1 MDVNVSSYGLVFN
14 IHKYRKHLV
23 QGQLT
28 VEHIEQLT
36 EMMKYNGVPKNEI
49 QTEIRD
55 EWCDVVE
62 ESKPIISDNQTLRKA
77 RKGAKR

>member
-1 MDVNVSSYGLVFN
+1 MSNCGLVFN
-14 IHKYRKHLV
+14 IHKYRKHIV

-28 VEHIEQLT
+28 VNHIEELSK
-36 EMMKYNGVPKNEI
+36 MMDYHGVPKNEI

-62 ESKPIISDNQTLRKA
+62 ESKPIASDHQTFRKA

>member
-1 MDVNVSSYGLVFN
+1 MSSYGLVFN
-14 IHKYRKHLV
+14 IHKYRKHIV

-28 VEHIEQLT
+28 VDHIEELSQ
-36 EMMKYNGVPKNEI
+36 MMQYHGVNKDEI
-49 QTEIRD
+49 QEEIRD

-62 ESKPIISDNQTLRKA
+62 ENIIEPQNHQTLRKA

>member
-1 MDVNVSSYGLVFN
+1 MSNYGLVFN
-14 IHKYRKHLV
+14 IHKYRKAIV

-28 VEHIEQLT
+28 VNHIEELSK
-36 EMMKYNGVPKNEI
+36 MMDHHGVHRDEI

-62 ESKPIISDNQTLRKA
+62 ESKPIISDHQALRKA

>member
-1 MDVNVSSYGLVFN
+1 MSSYGLVFN
-14 IHKYRKHLV
+14 IHKYRKYIV
-23 QGQLT
+23 KGKLT

-36 EMMKYNGVPKNEI
+36 EMMKYNGVHRDEIPK
-49 QTEIRD
+49 EIRD

-62 ESKPIISDNQTLRKA
+62 ENITELPNHQALRKA

>member
-1 MDVNVSSYGLVFN
+1 MTLRFN

-23 QGQLT
+23 QGQLS
-28 VEHIEQLT
+28 VNHIEELSQ
-36 EMMKYNGVPKNEI
+36 MMDYHGVPKNEI

-62 ESKPIISDNQTLRKA
+62 ENKPIISDHQTLRKA
-77 RKGAKR
+77 RKCAKR

>member
-1 MDVNVSSYGLVFN
+1 MSSYGLVFN
-14 IHKYRKHLV
+14 IHKYRHHLV

-28 VEHIEQLT
+28 VDHIQELSR
-36 EMMKYNGVPKNEI
+36 MMQYHGVNKDEI
-49 QTEIRD
+49 QEEIRD

-62 ESKPIISDNQTLRKA
+62 ENIIELPTYPTLRKA